1 MDSAPGFG
9 RTLGVMA
16 LYFVLGAPL
25 VAYIWHTLNHLVAG
39 QVIWRELLI
48 AAVAAVLLALVF
60 RLMARSIAA
69 LDQARAR
76 EIGRNP
82 PPSHGGHPHG

>member
-1 MDSAPGFG
+1 MDSAPGFW

-16 LYFVLGAPL
+16 LYFVLGSPL
-25 VAYIWHTLNHLVAG
+25 VAYIWHALNHVIAG
-39 QVIWRELLI
+39 QVVGREVLI
-48 AAVAAVLLALVF
+48 ATVCAALLAVVL

-69 LDQARAR
+69 LDATRAR

-82 PPSHGGHPHG
+82 PPSHGGQPHG